1 VQQSERM
8 NDRSRPS
15 LRYPWLLLSVAW
27 LDVVA
32 YVAAALALLPL
43 LARRPVGARG
53 RPRSAGPQPAPTRV
67 RPETHP
73 ARPSRRAAP
82 GLLMFDP
89 GSSMN
94 WREHIATDPDVLGG
108 KPAVRGTRIA
118 VRFVLELVDSGWTS
132 QQIIDNYP
140 SLTVEDIQACRLWRL
155 EPVLQRMHATH
166 GDVLAKLRE

>member
-1 VQQSERM
+1 
-8 NDRSRPS
+8 
-15 LRYPWLLLSVAW
+15 
-27 LDVVA
+27 
-32 YVAAALALLPL
+32 
-43 LARRPVGARG
+43 
-53 RPRSAGPQPAPTRV
+53 
-67 RPETHP
+67 
-73 ARPSRRAAP
+73 
-82 GLLMFDP
+82 MFGP